1 MEIVL
6 EHLNGKYGGSEPFV
20 RTIGL
25 TAEEVARL
33 RAGLLD

>member
-6 EHLNGKYGGSEPFV
+6 EHLNGKHGGIEPFV
-20 RTIGL
+20 RSIGL
-25 TAEEVARL
+25 SAEEIARL